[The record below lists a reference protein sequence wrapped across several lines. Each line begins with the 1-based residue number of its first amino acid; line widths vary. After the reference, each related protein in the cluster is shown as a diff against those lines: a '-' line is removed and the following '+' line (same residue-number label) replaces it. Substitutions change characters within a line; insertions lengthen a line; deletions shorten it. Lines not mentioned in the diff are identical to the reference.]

1 MNPDLGRLHPYPFER
16 LAALL
21 DGVQPGALAPISLSI
36 GEPKHAAP
44 AFVVEELRRHGAG
57 YSQYP
62 KTQGSTELREAI
74 ADWLTAR
81 FRLSTGSLTAA
92 AHVLP
97 VNGSR

>member
-44 AFVVEELRRHGAG
+44 AFVLEELRRHGAG

-62 KTQGSTELREAI
+62 KTRA
-74 ADWLTAR
+74 AR
-81 FRLSTGSLTAA
+81 NCAR
-92 AHVLP
+92 
-97 VNGSR
+97 R